1 MNGIVSLQEFPVDP
15 NTVPVTRPTPSAAD
29 LDQITNAIGG
39 GANSML
45 MLNSGIDRG
54 NDIAM
59 QNQIIADRQSMSPL
73 DFEAKYGS
81 EIMRQMDMLAGADAE
96 RYLMENTDRSMGAR
110 VGDNVNNVF
119 TGLVGGLGDAA
130 TFVGG
135 MVNRDVGRVFSDGT
149 AWFREGMQGFQST
162 AQQRN
167 RYINGIRAELDRQDN
182 QRQYEQDRADGDS
195 AFVAG
200 LSYLGRGLVNGAS
213 RFIED
218 PTSLETGVAEG
229 VGSLFAGGA
238 IGKGL
243 GIAGRLAG
251 VGQRATAAMMPAAIG
266 AMEGG
271 SAYSGAMQEVM
282 GMTHEDLAANSPTY
296 RALIASGVSPEQA
309 REQVASQ
316 AAEIAGMVQAPIG
329 ALTGRL
335 VSRFEANPLGSK
347 GFRDMV
353 RNILNETVEE
363 GAQSASGQFAQNLG
377 VRQADENQM
386 LIEGIGDQTA
396 QGAILGS
403 LTAGAIQTPNIP
415 GAALRSAASALR
427 TRAEAL
433 QAQNEAGS
441 GVTDEDIQAAAAT
454 VAENMGAVAEATD
467 AMIEA
472 IPEEI
477 RDEIGTNSLRDR
489 IINAVTVTD
498 ADMESLGT
506 EANEYLENTGQ
517 NVRENRI
524 SLLANTAR
532 MVVDPNSPMEA
543 KLSGALF
550 LLSEMN
556 KQGKLFG
563 EDLEEAKSGL
573 DQESAEYQ
581 TVNNYQSVMAQIASN
596 PTMRSAMEWAGKV
609 SNVEAPADVVRA
621 TTAKPSAISPETG
634 RTVLKQADE
643 GNISLTPA
651 QRKAV
656 QNSIDVVQ
664 IAQKAEALKEQAERE
679 ADPDFETDAVKDV
692 NDQVMTRGRE
702 EDWGLSVDQHVARI
716 NTAVENGDPVA
727 LGAALRH
734 FGNFAASQRN
744 KGLAAIKSIREG
756 GEKEF
761 ARAGAYGKRN
771 PVNGR
776 ITIHPNSPSS
786 VAFGRRV
793 IIEANA
799 LIEQANALMDAN
811 PVEGLDRRLKTIPL
825 PVEFFGEQVRQ
836 QEAQETVQQG
846 ERKKETSTVEK
857 QYDENASVLWNG
869 ILVFP
874 AIFNGMSPNDFK
886 VNEINNSGT
895 FKFAYIDNN
904 NKRITGTFDYNDY
917 EQFIDNFVIT
927 SENGANNLGIN
938 TIRFIGRKLAEQF
951 PKAVGLAGYRET
963 GARGG
968 SRDNPIPLIFDIK
981 DGRLVLR
988 KGGEQETVQET
999 PSLSDPI
1006 VVEDQNVPE
1015 VFPEAETAPVVT
1027 ETVYEPVVEKDER
1040 SAIEKRFPF
1049 LYRAKEAGSR
1059 FHQAFRGDRS
1069 GPLLDRVQPLREFYE
1084 ALENSESLKEF
1095 VGSDPKFTVDA
1106 DQTMAL
1112 QQYLLW
1118 GRDLIVNPENGVQ
1131 KRLADFLKMPYNS
1144 EKPEGPSFGDLLL
1157 EGRDV
1162 VGTNQGRAL
1171 GIVEQTSDGIRYNPA
1186 LLQTATL
1193 AALHWFAGSQNR
1205 ETYLDK
1211 EDVAKL
1217 TGLKVDE
1224 ISNAKVDEF
1233 NSGVGLQQAVRGL
1246 AENISEFWGLNA
1258 DKNAPENLTKGIP
1271 EGIAKELLRAM
1282 QAQGFFTS
1290 GTIRVP
1296 GSNKTYTQ
1304 FYFGENITSELRS
1317 LMREMGPAKK
1327 LLEMA
1332 ATREDNRFAPTYD
1345 EAPKGIAPTQI
1356 RNRAVRNTRFQRGVI
1371 RKAQN
1376 IAFHFYRNS
1385 YDMQRAIGK
1394 DAWIELMGSTVIR
1407 ENTPFNEEHLNSV
1420 KGRNLTI
1427 SNAFD
1432 ALEDQVA
1439 ELEAYADKLGKSP
1452 EEVRKYYQ
1460 FNYSRVNRLQMLGL
1474 VNPQSDKIAR
1484 HVFLPTKTTVDLT
1497 DPNSRASMGFFMSLA
1512 QGLDIQKVQNFTP
1525 EQNAAAA
1532 RAATVEEGGK
1542 YAALVTELAEWLR
1555 NGKQGSLAEW
1565 SGRLRAVDG
1574 GVTEHGVMSL
1584 LAAAEYMNARDLGGL
1599 KTFTTHSYFEAD
1611 GVTNGPAN
1619 ALMNLST
1626 MVSPSWIETIRKGG
1640 AFIGHAAQTMV
1651 DQAGQADLY
1660 TTAASL
1666 LTQLQR
1672 DFASNL
1678 PDNVRE
1684 VHDALF
1690 RVMQALGMKI
1700 DLKDNGDGT
1709 LSVTF
1714 DRKVLKNPLTITIYG
1729 SGIDGIAGNVTSE
1742 LLDNFYAAI
1751 SEHLQSG
1758 RGSIFGDNMVVN
1770 GEPYGAAKL
1779 KADLKQVLGQSV
1791 YREEGEWVVAK
1802 ATKPVQ
1808 TGTSL
1813 ANLTITPD
1821 GFAILKDNVR
1831 ALLVDNMNTAI
1842 EQSVMGHVKEMVDTI
1857 QKATNAQSIIL
1868 HYMFRKELMREMA
1881 ARQMNPEKYPGYK
1894 RGDFLSQAELDGILK
1909 RLMPYGAVINTKSQ
1923 SFFLGSGERGNL
1935 LDTQELTVD
1944 GQTIKVRMPKAF
1956 SRDLT
1961 GGYQTDAYAFS
1972 PSIAGVGGVPS
1983 FNIGTGD
1990 GRMIDVFLQ
1999 KLAGYGVLPVF
2010 DGINLPVDRV
2020 FEGSLEANSAVMQ
2033 TWSENPVQ
2041 YVAESFAAF
2050 LRNDPLSSM
2059 FDPTD
2064 PFNVEMEKLAEELTR
2079 NEQGTRR
2086 VKEVYDP
2093 EYIQAHFNSLND
2105 MLSSGAEQIGTRIE
2119 AMKQMPMSVDQ
2130 MAGGNTSYQQE
2141 GTVKLP
2147 ASPNSTTV
2155 AQALTRIIEKV
2166 QKSKKKQDA
2175 VEAPSRNF
2183 MAAFR
2188 SKALTDEATGA
2199 MVADLPALDAI
2210 RKTLNNKMP
2219 NTQREM
2225 LAASLNA
2232 LSDSDFRVVLGTPES
2247 VDRWEANNYPDA
2259 YEANVDS
2266 FYGKIDVENR
2276 VIYLTNPSVETL
2288 AHEMIHAATITKMQ
2302 GYYADNGS
2310 VTDTDG
2316 ESIQRLEGLMNEWL
2330 VQSYDREGP
2339 AVAVAHRMAM
2349 STIVGYLN
2357 QGKKAEAVNEFLAW
2371 SLTNQN
2377 IINIQKKMQVKN
2389 PLYMVLDKAISALK
2403 RLIWGHKKAPEIG
2416 TDMFSQVRFNARVL
2430 MATPTPV
2437 ELFLRDLSQT
2447 VMFQSSSFGSDSRL
2461 SELRRVFGEHMVSY
2475 ARKPV
2480 STDPL
2485 VNKATYKSRRQD
2497 ALDALIRTDRI
2508 GQAMAIPFKFN
2519 MQQMSTFKWIGATL
2533 SMVDHLNTASL
2544 DRMQDIFDA
2553 VIDKITPEDFMYN
2566 TGDEGADRYQAQQKY
2581 NALTG
2586 INTTQYDKQGR
2597 SSQLT
2602 NFIGLVAV
2610 DPQFRDILRKMQ
2622 MPQRLVPKGMSADAL
2637 VDRATQGMAAG
2648 LAAYATGQGRNN
2660 ENLLAS
2666 MDALTQSLIE
2676 NVGDQRS
2683 FIEQSVDNG
2692 LDKVDNIIKTYIEKG
2707 TGKFQKWATTVQ
2719 NPVGK
2724 KVSSWLSMLSKEFT
2738 AEGKKSLDRTRISFM
2753 NQPEINTTLR
2763 SAVNEVIGR
2772 TEENAPIFDM
2782 ITRTKTLV
2790 DQTRQRWR
2798 DEFPK
2803 EIRKWFKE
2811 PLTAK
2816 QWSDLYR
2823 AARTD
2828 MSVLF
2833 ETHTRDRTLELLSSG
2848 SARKAEIARLE
2859 KLMGA
2864 DVIAKSKQLAN
2875 FMVTGDAGI
2884 MLRPNAHAIHKLDA
2898 KVETKDDIE
2907 NLVTLYA
2914 LEQSDKDVQNTLKN
2928 LIEND
2933 LDGFEKLYMALVST
2947 RADEMQ
2953 KVNSPVAMMNH
2964 TKGYIRGLNQEGVH
2978 LLIASRN
2985 DHAKLIG
2992 KGYTDLGDYVGS
3004 SADIGTEKK
3013 GYYFA
3018 PVSGRA
3024 RFNQGII
3031 QTVQWTQ
3038 FGVDPQTGYTV
3049 GEITAG
3055 RVSDPRTVAAI
3066 TKRINRSNKT
3076 TENLRPIYGENGVVT
3091 AYERMADPMKL
3102 TNLNPSQ
3109 DLAAALGAWRGRQ
3122 TEELSSQAVNEEL
3135 VDKVYNQW
3143 LDGKRDRRTNE
3154 YERIDQSKDPII
3166 RDAWAVVPKHTKD
3179 YIKAKFG
3186 DAGFRVRRDL
3196 VEDVIG
3202 ARSATV
3208 GDFWTGNSRWSPETQ
3223 KQIRDMIVG
3232 FAGNDAYRYL
3242 VNAEKFYQDII
3253 TDSKVMIVIKSVVVP
3268 AINFISNVHQLSAMG
3283 VPVRHIFSG
3292 WKAKTVEL
3300 NSYIKR
3306 REQERQLQN
3315 DLFVAEGRGDSVA
3328 IRKLSTRIQSL
3339 QDSYKRMSI
3348 WPLLEAGEFG
3358 AITDGGLSQED
3369 IAIAKGGYLGLID
3382 KAVQKVPEGVRDVV
3396 RYGLVTRD
3404 TALFKAMSRATQYG
3418 DFIAKAVLYDDLIR
3432 RKKLSQTEAM
3442 GKINEAFI
3450 NYNRFAGRVRSYAE
3464 SMGGTWFMHYK
3475 LRSMK
3480 VAQQMLHENPFRA
3493 IVHSALMPR
3502 LPLLGTVGNPLTDN
3516 FLFVWLDGRLGYSL
3530 GPGMLFR
3537 APSLNPW
3544 WNMTH

>member
-15 NTVPVTRPTPSAAD
+15 NTVPVARPTPSAAD
-29 LDQITNAIGG
+29 LNQITNALGG

-45 MLNSGIDRG
+45 MLNTGIDRG
-54 NDIAM
+54 NDIAV

-73 DFEAKYGS
+73 DFEAKYGP
-81 EIMRQMDMLAGADAE
+81 EIMRQMDMLSGADSE
-96 RYLMENTDRSMGAR
+96 RYLMENTDRGLSAR
-110 VGDNVNNVF
+110 VGDNVNNAF
-119 TGLVGGLGDAA
+119 TALVGGIGDAA
-130 TFVGG
+130 TFAGG
-135 MVNRDVGRVFSDGT
+135 MVNRDVGRVFSEGT
-149 AWFREGMQGFQST
+149 DWFRENMQDMQST

-167 RYINGIRAELDRQDN
+167 RYINGIRADLDERDN
-182 QRQYEQDRADGDS
+182 QRQYERDLADGDS
-195 AFVAG
+195 SFVAS

-229 VGSLFAGGA
+229 VGSLFSGGV

-243 GIAGRLAG
+243 GVAGRLAG
-251 VGQRATAAMMPAAIG
+251 VGQRTTASMMPAAIG

-271 SAYSGAMQEVM
+271 SAYSGALQEVM
-282 GMTHEDLAANSPTY
+282 GMGHDDLLRTSPSY
-296 RALIASGVSPEQA
+296 REMIAQGVGPEQA
-309 REQVASQ
+309 KETVAGR
-316 AAEIAGMVQAPIG
+316 AAEIAGMIQAPIG

-353 RNILNETVEE
+353 QNILNETVEE
-363 GAQSASGQFAQNLG
+363 GAQSASGQLAQNIG

-386 LIEGIGDQTA
+386 LLEGVGDQAA

-403 LTAGAIQTPNIP
+403 LTAGAVQTPNVP

-427 TRAEAL
+427 TRAEAI

-454 VAENMGAVAEATD
+454 VAENMGAVAKVTD
-467 AMIEA
+467 TMIESL
-472 IPEEI
+472 PEDI
-477 RDEIGTNSLRDR
+477 RDEIGANSLRDR
-489 IINAVTVTD
+489 ITNAVSVTD
-498 ADMESLGT
+498 ADMESLGP
-506 EANEYLENTGQ
+506 EANAYLENTGQ

-524 SLLANTAR
+524 NLLANTAR
-532 MVVDPNSPMEA
+532 MVVDQNSPMEA

-550 LLSEMN
+550 LLSEMDR
-556 KQGKLFG
+556 QSKLFE
-563 EDLEEAKSGL
+563 EDIEEAKGGL
-573 DQESAEYQ
+573 VQDSPEYQ
-581 TVNNYQSVMAQIASN
+581 TINNYQSVMSQIASN
-596 PTMRSAMEWAGKV
+596 PTMRSAMEWASKV

-621 TTAKPSAISPETG
+621 TTAKPSAISPEVG

-643 GNISLTPA
+643 GNITLTSA

-664 IAQKAEALKEQAERE
+664 IARKAEALKEQAERE
-679 ADPDFETDAVKDV
+679 ADPDFETDAVKNV
-692 NDQVMTRGRE
+692 NEQVMTRGRQ

-716 NTAVENGDPVA
+716 NTAVESGDTVA

-744 KGLAAIKSIREG
+744 KGLAAIQSIREG

-776 ITIHPNSPSS
+776 ITIHPNSSGS
-786 VAFGRRV
+786 LALGRRV

-811 PVEGLDRRLKTIPL
+811 PVKGLDRRLKTIPL

-836 QEAQETVQQG
+836 QEAKE
-846 ERKKETSTVEK
+846 EAKETA
-857 QYDENASVLWNG
+857 QQA
-869 ILVFP
+869 
-874 AIFNGMSPNDFK
+874 
-886 VNEINNSGT
+886 
-895 FKFAYIDNN
+895 
-904 NKRITGTFDYNDY
+904 
-917 EQFIDNFVIT
+917 
-927 SENGANNLGIN
+927 
-938 TIRFIGRKLAEQF
+938 
-951 PKAVGLAGYRET
+951 
-963 GARGG
+963 
-968 SRDNPIPLIFDIK
+968 
-981 DGRLVLR
+981 
-988 KGGEQETVQET
+988 
-999 PSLSDPI
+999 DPE

-1015 VFPEAETAPVVT
+1015 VFPEDEAASVAAEKVS
-1027 ETVYEPVVEKDER
+1027 EPAVAKDER

-1059 FHQAFRGDRS
+1059 FYQAFRGDRS

-1084 ALENSESLKEF
+1084 ALDNSESLREF
-1095 VGSDPKFTVDA
+1095 VGLAPKFTVDA
-1106 DQTMAL
+1106 DQAMAL

-1118 GRDLIVNPENGVQ
+1118 GRDLIENKDNGL
-1131 KRLADFLKMPYNS
+1131 KTRLNDFLNRPYDRN
-1144 EKPEGPSFGDLLL
+1144 KPEGPTHADLLL
-1157 EGRDV
+1157 EGRDLA
-1162 VGTNQGRAL
+1162 GINRGRAL
-1171 GIVEQTSDGIRYNPA
+1171 SIVEQTGEGVRYNPT
-1186 LLQTATL
+1186 LIQTAVL
-1193 AALHWFAGSQNR
+1193 ASLHWFSGSQNR

-1217 TGLKVDE
+1217 TGLKVDA

-1233 NSGVGLQQAVRGL
+1233 NSGIGLTQAVRGL
-1246 AENISEFWGLNA
+1246 AENITQFWGLNT

-1271 EGIAKELLRAM
+1271 EAIAKEILRVM
-1282 QAQGFFTS
+1282 EAQGFFTS
-1290 GTIRVP
+1290 GTIHVD
-1296 GSNKTYTQ
+1296 GSDKTYTQ
-1304 FYFGENITSELRS
+1304 FYFGENITPELRA
-1317 LMREMGPAKK
+1317 LLREMGPAKK

-1332 ATREDNRFAPTYD
+1332 ATRQDNRFAPTYE
-1345 EAPKGIAPTQI
+1345 EAPKSIAPTQM
-1356 RNRAVRNTRFQRGVI
+1356 RNRAVWNTRVQRGII

-1376 IAFHFYRNS
+1376 IAFNFYRNS

-1394 DAWIELMGSTVIR
+1394 DAWVELMGSSVIK
-1407 ENTPFNEEHLNSV
+1407 EDTPFNEEHLKSV

-1452 EEVRKYYQ
+1452 EDVRKYYQ

-1497 DPNSRASMGFFMSLA
+1497 DPNSKASLGFFMSLA

-1542 YAALVTELAEWLR
+1542 YAELVTELAEWLR

-1599 KTFTTHSYFEAD
+1599 KSFTTHSYFEAD

-1626 MVSPSWIETIRKGG
+1626 VVSPSWIETIRKGG

-1651 DQAGQADLY
+1651 DQVGQADLY
-1660 TTAASL
+1660 TTAATL

-1672 DFASNL
+1672 DFAANL

-1791 YREEGEWVVAK
+1791 YREEGKWVVTE
-1802 ATKPVQ
+1802 ATKQVQ

-1813 ANLTITPD
+1813 ANLKITPD
-1821 GFAILKDNVR
+1821 GFTILKDNVR

-1857 QKATNAQSIIL
+1857 QKATNAQSIIMY
-1868 HYMFRKELMREMA
+1868 YMFRKELMREMA
-1881 ARQMNPEKYPGYK
+1881 ARQMNPEKYPNYK

-1909 RLMPYGAVINTKSQ
+1909 RLMPYGAVINTESQ

-1935 LDTQELTVD
+1935 LETQELTVD
-1944 GQTIKVRMPKAF
+1944 GQTIKVRMPKTF

-1961 GGYQTDAYAFS
+1961 DGYQTDAYAFS

-1999 KLAGYGVLPVF
+1999 KLFGYGVLPVF

-2020 FEGSLEANSAVMQ
+2020 FEGSLGANSAVMQ

-2041 YVAESFAAF
+2041 HVADSFAAF

-2059 FDPTD
+2059 FDPND
-2064 PFNVEMEKLAEELTR
+2064 PFNVEMQALAEELTR

-2086 VKEVYDP
+2086 VKEVYGP
-2093 EYIQAHFNSLND
+2093 EYIQAHFNSLSD
-2105 MLSSGAEQIGTRIE
+2105 TLSSGAEQIGTRIE

-2130 MAGGNTSYQQE
+2130 MAGGNTSFQQE
-2141 GTVKLP
+2141 GTVKMP
-2147 ASPNSTTV
+2147 PSPNSTTV
-2155 AQALTRIIEKV
+2155 AQALTRTMEKIR
-2166 QKSKKKQDA
+2166 KERKKQDA
-2175 VEAPSRNF
+2175 VEAPNRNF

-2199 MVADLPALDAI
+2199 MVADLPALEAI
-2210 RKTLNNKMP
+2210 RKTLNNKLP

-2276 VIYLTNPSVETL
+2276 VIYLTNPSAETL
-2288 AHEMIHAATITKMQ
+2288 AHELLHAATITKMQ

-2330 VQSYDREGP
+2330 VQSYEREGP
-2339 AVAVAHRMAM
+2339 AVAAAHRMAM

-2447 VMFQSSSFGSDSRL
+2447 VLFQSPSFGSDSRL

-2485 VNKATYKSRRQD
+2485 VNKITYKARRQD
-2497 ALDALIRTDRI
+2497 ALETLIRTDRI
-2508 GQAMAIPFKFN
+2508 GQAMAIPFKLN
-2519 MQQMSTFKWIGATL
+2519 MQQMGTFKWIGATL

-2553 VIDKITPEDFMYN
+2553 VIDKISPDDFMYN

-2586 INTTQYDKQGR
+2586 INTTQYDKKGR

-2648 LAAYATGQGRNN
+2648 LAAYVTGQGRNN

-2692 LDKVDNIIKTYIEKG
+2692 LDKVDSIIKTYIEKG
-2707 TGKFQKWATTVQ
+2707 AGKFQKWAATVE

-2738 AEGKKSLDRTRISFM
+2738 AEGKASLDRTRISLM
-2753 NQPEINTTLR
+2753 NQPQINTTLR

-2782 ITRTKTLV
+2782 ITRTKTFV
-2790 DQTRQRWR
+2790 DQTRQRWV

-2803 EIRKWFKE
+2803 EVRKWFKK
-2811 PLTAK
+2811 PLTAQ

-2833 ETHTRDRTLELLSSG
+2833 ETHPRDQTLKLLSSG

-2864 DVIAKSKQLAN
+2864 DVITKSKQLAN

-2884 MLRPNAHAIHKLDA
+2884 MLRPNAHAIAKLDA
-2898 KVETKDDIE
+2898 KVENETDIE

-2914 LEQSDKDVQNTLKN
+2914 LEQSDKDVQNTLQN

-2933 LDGFEKLYMALVST
+2933 LDGFEKLYMALVAT
-2947 RADEMQ
+2947 RNDEMQ

-2964 TKGYIRGLNQEGVH
+2964 TKGHIRGLNQEGVH

-2985 DHAKLIG
+2985 DHAKLISM
-2992 KGYTDLGDYVGS
+2992 GYTDMGDYVGS

-3024 RFNQGII
+3024 RFNQGIM

-3055 RVSDPRTVAAI
+3055 RISDPRAVAAI

-3076 TENLRPIYGENGVVT
+3076 TENLRPIYSENGVVK

-3143 LDGKRDRRTNE
+3143 LEGKRDRRTNE

-3242 VNAEKFYQDII
+3242 VNAEKFYQEII

-3268 AINFISNVHQLSAMG
+3268 AINFISNIHQLSAMG
-3283 VPVRHIFSG
+3283 VPIRHIFSG
-3292 WKAKTVEL
+3292 WKTKTVEL

-3369 IAIAKGGYLGLID
+3369 IAIAKGGYLSLID

-3432 RKKLSQTEAM
+3432 RKKLNQREAL

-3450 NYNRFAGRVRSYAE
+3450 NYNRFAGRVRAYTE

-3480 VAQQMLHENPFRA
+3480 VAQQMLQDNPFRA
-3493 IVHSALMPR
+3493 IIHSAMMPR
-3502 LPLLGTVGNPLTDN
+3502 IPMLGTVGNPLTDN
-3516 FLFVWLDGRLGYSL
+3516 FLSILLDGRLGYSI

-3537 APSLNPW
+3537 ASSLNPW

>member
-1 MNGIVSLQEFPVDP
+1 MNGIVSLQEFPVDT
-15 NTVPVTRPTPSAAD
+15 NAVPVPRATPSAAD
-29 LDQITNAIGG
+29 LDQITNALGG

-54 NDIAM
+54 NDIAV

-81 EIMRQMDMLAGADAE
+81 EIMRQMDMLAGADSE
-96 RYLMENTDRSMGAR
+96 RYLMENTDRSRGAQY
-110 VGDNVNNVF
+110 GDNINNVF
-119 TGLVGGLGDAA
+119 TGLVGGVGDAA

-135 MVNRDVGRVFSDGT
+135 MVNRDVGRVFSEGT
-149 AWFREGMQGFQST
+149 SWLRENMQDLQST

-167 RYINGIRAELDRQDN
+167 RYINGIRAELDGQDN
-182 QRQYEQDRADGDS
+182 QRQYERDLADGDS
-195 AFVAG
+195 SFVAG

-229 VGSLFAGGA
+229 VGSLLAGGA
-238 IGKGL
+238 IGKGAS
-243 GIAGRLAG
+243 IAGRLAG
-251 VGQRATAAMMPAAIG
+251 MGQRATAAMMPAAIG

-271 SAYSGAMQEVM
+271 SAYSGALQEVM
-282 GMTHEDLAANSPTY
+282 GMGHDDLLRNSPSY
-296 RALIASGVSPEQA
+296 REMIAQGMDPEQA
-309 REQVASQ
+309 KETVAGR
-316 AAEIAGMVQAPIG
+316 AAEIAGIIQAPIG

-353 RNILNETVEE
+353 QNILNETVEE
-363 GAQSASGQFAQNLG
+363 GAQSASGQLAQNIG

-386 LIEGIGDQTA
+386 LLEGVGDQTA

-403 LTAGAIQTPNIP
+403 LTAGAIQTPNVP

-427 TRAEAL
+427 NRAEAI

-454 VAENMGAVAEATD
+454 VAENIGAVVEVTD
-467 AMIEA
+467 AMVQS
-472 IPEEI
+472 IPEDI
-477 RDEIGTNSLRDR
+477 RPEIGANSLRDR
-489 IINAVTVTD
+489 ITNAVTVTD
-498 ADMESLGT
+498 ADMESLGP
-506 EANEYLENTGQ
+506 EANDYFENNGQ

-532 MVVDPNSPMEA
+532 MVVDQNSPMEA

-556 KQGKLFG
+556 KQDKLFG
-563 EDLEEAKSGL
+563 EDLEEAKGGL
-573 DQESAEYQ
+573 AQDSAEYQ
-581 TVNNYQSVMAQIASN
+581 TINKYQSVMAQIAGN
-596 PTMRSAMEWAGKV
+596 ATMRSAMEWAGKV
-609 SNVEAPADVVRA
+609 SNVEAPQDVVRA
-621 TTAKPSAISPETG
+621 TTAKPSAITPETG

-643 GNISLTPA
+643 GKVSLTPE
-651 QRKAV
+651 QRKAI

-664 IAQKAEALKEQAERE
+664 IAQKADALKEQAAKE

-692 NDQVMTRGRE
+692 NDQIMTRGRE

-716 NTAVENGDPVA
+716 NTAVESGDTEA

-744 KGLAAIKSIREG
+744 KALAAIQSIREG

-776 ITIHPNSPSS
+776 ITIHPNSSGS

-825 PVEFFGEQVRQ
+825 PPELFSEQAPTRKRGKAQAVLEDYADRLKGHVTKITKHSLKNALGWYNPEKKTIYIDIDKIEEDFKASLKHLFGKHDNETSQQKQVVFNNVNTKALRDHILKGGVEMYAKFIIEHALQQVRQ
-836 QEAQETVQQG
+836 VENRGEVYPRTKEGKFDLLHEDAIRLEREANEAGFKAIGFDPRANSKPKGTTIPGAEDTFKVLQTP
-846 ERKKETSTVEK
+846 VEK
-857 QYDENASVLWNG
+857 KFPF
-869 ILVFP
+869 LVR
-874 AIFNGMSPNDFK
+874 AK
-886 VNEINNSGT
+886 E
-895 FKFAYIDNN
+895 
-904 NKRITGTFDYNDY
+904 
-917 EQFIDNFVIT
+917 
-927 SENGANNLGIN
+927 
-938 TIRFIGRKLAEQF
+938 
-951 PKAVGLAGYRET
+951 
-963 GARGG
+963 GG
-968 SRDNPIPLIFDIK
+968 SRF
-981 DGRLVLR
+981 
-988 KGGEQETVQET
+988 
-999 PSLSDPI
+999 
-1006 VVEDQNVPE
+1006 
-1015 VFPEAETAPVVT
+1015 
-1027 ETVYEPVVEKDER
+1027 Y
-1040 SAIEKRFPF
+1040 
-1049 LYRAKEAGSR
+1049 
-1059 FHQAFRGDRS
+1059 QAFRGDRS
-1069 GPLLDRVQPLREFYE
+1069 GPMLDRVQPLREFYE
-1084 ALENSESLKEF
+1084 ALDNSDSLREF
-1095 VGSDPKFTVDA
+1095 VGSNPKFTVDA
-1106 DQTMAL
+1106 DQAMAL
-1112 QQYLLW
+1112 QRYLLW
-1118 GRDLIVNPENGVQ
+1118 GRDLMVNPENGVQ

-1144 EKPEGPSFGDLLL
+1144 KKPNGPTFGDLLL
-1157 EGRDV
+1157 EGRDL

-1186 LLQTATL
+1186 LLQTAIL
-1193 AALHWFAGSQNR
+1193 ASLHWFSGSQNR

-1217 TGLKVDE
+1217 TGLKVDV
-1224 ISNAKVDEF
+1224 ITNAKVDEF
-1233 NSGVGLQQAVRGL
+1233 NSGVGLTQAVRGL
-1246 AENISEFWGLNA
+1246 AENISQFWGLDTNP
-1258 DKNAPENLTKGIP
+1258 NAPENVTKGIP
-1271 EGIAKELLRAM
+1271 EAIAKEILRAM

-1296 GSNKTYTQ
+1296 GQVETYTQ
-1304 FYFGENITSELRS
+1304 FYFGENITPDLRS

-1327 LLEMA
+1327 LLELA
-1332 ATREDNRFAPTYD
+1332 ATREDARFAPTYG
-1345 EAPKGIAPTQI
+1345 EVPETIAQTQM
-1356 RNRAVRNTRFQRGVI
+1356 RNRAVRNTRTQRKII

-1376 IAFHFYRNS
+1376 IAFNFYRNS

-1394 DAWIELMGSTVIR
+1394 DAWIELMGSTVIG
-1407 ENTPFNEEHLNSV
+1407 ENTPFNAEHRKSV
-1420 KGRNLTI
+1420 EGRNLTI

-1497 DPNSRASMGFFMSLA
+1497 DPNSRASLGFFMSLA
-1512 QGLDIQKVQNFTP
+1512 QGLDIQKVQKFTP
-1525 EQNAAAA
+1525 EENAAAA
-1532 RAATVEEGGK
+1532 RAATVGEGGK
-1542 YAALVTELAEWLR
+1542 YAELVTELAEWLR

-1565 SGRLRAVDG
+1565 SGRLREVDP

-1584 LAAAEYMNARDLGGL
+1584 LAAAEYMNARDTGGL
-1599 KTFTTHSYFEAD
+1599 KSFTTHSYFEAD

-1626 MVSPSWIETIRKGG
+1626 VVSPLWVETVRKGG
-1640 AFIGHAAQTMV
+1640 AFIGYPNQTMTS
-1651 DQAGQADLY
+1651 QNNSADLY
-1660 TTAASL
+1660 TTSANI
-1666 LTQLQR
+1666 LTKLQNE
-1672 DFASNL
+1672 FAENL

-1684 VHDALF
+1684 IYDALF
-1690 RVMQALGMKI
+1690 RVMQGLGMKI
-1700 DLKDNGDGT
+1700 QMSDNGDGT
-1709 LSVTF
+1709 LSLTF
-1714 DRKVLKNPLTITIYG
+1714 DRGVLKNPLTITIYG
-1729 SGIDGIAGNVTSE
+1729 SGINGIAGNVASE
-1742 LLDNFYAAI
+1742 LLDNLYAAI
-1751 SEHLQSG
+1751 SEHLQAG
-1758 RGSIFGDNMVVN
+1758 RNSPFGEAMTIN
-1770 GEPYGAAKL
+1770 GETYGARRL
-1779 KADLKQVLGQSV
+1779 KADLNTILGKSVLK
-1791 YREEGEWVVAK
+1791 EEGEWVVMEG
-1802 ATKPVQ
+1802 TKRFVE
-1808 TGTSL
+1808 GSNLADLMVTS
-1813 ANLTITPD
+1813 D
-1821 GFAILKDNVR
+1821 GFAALKDNVR
-1831 ALLVDNMNTAI
+1831 ALLVDNMNEAI
-1842 EQSVMGHVKEMVDTI
+1842 ERSVMGHVKHMVETI

-1868 HYMFRKELMREMA
+1868 HYMFRKELMKAMA
-1881 ARQMNPEKYPGYK
+1881 DRQINPEKYPGYK
-1894 RGDFLSQAELDGILK
+1894 RGDFLSQREMDDILK
-1909 RLMPYGAVINTKSQ
+1909 RLMPYGAVINTKTQ

-1935 LDTQELTVD
+1935 LPTTEIKIGD
-1944 GQTIKVRMPKAF
+1944 QTYTVRMPKAF

-1961 GGYQTDAYAFS
+1961 DGYQTDAYAFS

-1990 GRMIDVFLQ
+1990 GRMIDVFLERL
-1999 KLAGYGVLPVF
+1999 KGFGVLPVF
-2010 DGINLPVDRV
+2010 DGINLPVDMV
-2020 FEGSLEANSAVMQ
+2020 FEGSQLANAAVMQ
-2033 TWSENPVQ
+2033 AWTENPVQ

-2050 LRNDPLSSM
+2050 LRLNPLETM
-2059 FDPTD
+2059 FDTSD
-2064 PFNVEMEKLAEELTR
+2064 PFNVEMQALAEELTR

-2086 VKEVYDP
+2086 VKEIYGISELND
-2093 EYIQAHFNSLND
+2093 HFNYLGSALNN
-2105 MLSSGAEQIGTRIE
+2105 GAEDIGNRIE
-2119 AMKQMPMSVDQ
+2119 AMKQLPMSVDQ

-2141 GTVKLP
+2141 GTVQMP
-2147 ASPNSTTV
+2147 SNPSPTIV
-2155 AQALTRIIEKV
+2155 AQVLIQTIQKV
-2166 QKSKKKQDA
+2166 KQAKKKQDA

-2188 SKALTDEATGA
+2188 SQAQTDEATGA
-2199 MVADLPALDAI
+2199 MVADLKALDAI
-2210 RKTLNNKMP
+2210 RKTLNNKLP

-2225 LAASLNA
+2225 LNASLDA
-2232 LSDSDFRVVLGTPES
+2232 LSDSDYQVVLGTPES
-2247 VDRWEANNYPDA
+2247 VDRWEQNNYPDS

-2276 VIYLTNPSVETL
+2276 IIYLTNPSAETL

-2310 VTDTDG
+2310 VSTTDG
-2316 ESIQRLEGLMNEWL
+2316 EAIQRLEGLMNEWL

-2339 AVAVAHRMAM
+2339 AVAAAHRMAI

-2377 IINIQKKMQVKN
+2377 IINIQKKTEVKN
-2389 PLYMVLDKAISALK
+2389 PLYRIMGEALFALK

-2437 ELFLRDLSQT
+2437 ELFFRDLTQT
-2447 VMFQSSSFGSDSRL
+2447 VMYQSSSFGSDSRL
-2461 SELRRVFGEHMVSY
+2461 SKLREVFGQHMVSY

-2485 VNKATYKSRRQD
+2485 VNKITYKERRQD
-2497 ALDALIRTDRI
+2497 ALEALIRTDRI

-2544 DRMQDIFDA
+2544 DRMQDIFDT
-2553 VIDKITPEDFMYN
+2553 VIDRVTPDDFMYN

-2586 INTTQYDKQGR
+2586 INTTQYDKLGR

-2602 NFIGLVAV
+2602 NFIALVAV
-2610 DPQFRDILRKMQ
+2610 DEQFRSILRGMK
-2622 MPQRLVPKGMSADAL
+2622 MPQRVVPKGMKADDL
-2637 VDRATQGMAAG
+2637 MDRMTQGMAAG
-2648 LAAYATGQGRNN
+2648 LSSYASGQGRNN
-2660 ENLLAS
+2660 ETLLAS

-2683 FIEQSVDNG
+2683 FIEQNLDNG
-2692 LDKVDNIIKTYIEKG
+2692 LDKVDNVIKTYIEKG
-2707 TGKFQKWATTVQ
+2707 TGKLQKWAATVQ
-2719 NPVGK
+2719 NPTGK
-2724 KVSSWLSMLSKEFT
+2724 KVASWLSMLSKEFT
-2738 AEGKKSLDRTRISFM
+2738 AEGKQSLNRTRVSFM
-2753 NQPEINTTLR
+2753 NQPQINTTLR

-2782 ITRTKTLV
+2782 ITKTKTFV

-2798 DEFPK
+2798 TEFPT
-2803 EIRKWFKE
+2803 EMRKWFKQ
-2811 PLTAK
+2811 PLTK
-2816 QWSDLYR
+2816 TQWDHLYR

-2828 MSVLF
+2828 IAGLW
-2833 ETHTRDRTLELLSSG
+2833 ENHNRDQIFAFLSSG
-2848 SARKAEIARLE
+2848 SARQAEISRLE
-2859 KLMGA
+2859 AKMGQV
-2864 DVIAKSKQLAN
+2864 VIEKSKQLAHW
-2875 FMVTGDAGI
+2875 MVTGEHGQQ
-2884 MLRPNAHAIHKLDA
+2884 LQRNAFAIAKLNA
-2898 KVETKDDIE
+2898 TVESETDIDT
-2907 NLVTLYA
+2907 LVTLYA
-2914 LEQSDKDVQNTLKN
+2914 LENSHNDVKTTLEN
-2928 LIEND
+2928 LVDND
-2933 LDGFEKLYMALVST
+2933 RDGIEKLYMALVAT
-2947 RADEMQ
+2947 RNDETN
-2953 KVNSPVAMMNH
+2953 KVNSPVARMNAY
-2964 TKGYIRGLNQEGVH
+2964 KGHIRTLNQEGVH
-2978 LLIASRN
+2978 LVIDSKENYAEYMSM
-2985 DHAKLIG
+2985 
-2992 KGYTDLGDYVGS
+2992 GYTKLADYEGS
-3004 SADIGTEKK
+3004 SADVGTTKK
-3013 GYYFA
+3013 AYYFA

-3024 RFNQGII
+3024 KFNQGIM

-3038 FGVDPQTGYTV
+3038 FGVDPMTGYTS
-3049 GEITAG
+3049 GEVMAG
-3055 RVSDPRTVAAI
+3055 RISDPRAVAAI
-3066 TKRINRSNKT
+3066 TRRIHRQQT
-3076 TENLRPIYGENGVVT
+3076 TKENLLPVYGENGVII
-3091 AYERMADPMKL
+3091 AYERAADPMML
-3102 TNLNPSQ
+3102 TNLNPSH
-3109 DLAAALGAWRGRQ
+3109 DLAEALGAWRGRQ
-3122 TEELSSQAVNEEL
+3122 TEELSSQMVNEEL
-3135 VDKVYNQW
+3135 VNKVYDQW
-3143 LDGKRDRRTNE
+3143 QTGKRDGRRNE

-3179 YIKAKFG
+3179 FIKKKFG
-3186 DAGFRVRRDL
+3186 QDGFMVRRDM

-3242 VNAEKFYQDII
+3242 VNAEKFAQEII
-3253 TDSKVMIVIKSVVVP
+3253 TDSKVMIVIKSVLVP

-3283 VPVRHIFSG
+3283 VPLRHIFTG
-3292 WKAKTVEL
+3292 FKTKTVEL

-3306 REQERQLQN
+3306 KEQERQLQN
-3315 DLFVAEGRGDSVA
+3315 ELFVAEGKNDSVA

-3369 IAIAKGGYLGLID
+3369 VAIAKGGYLGLID
-3382 KAVQKVPEGVRDVV
+3382 KAVSKVPEGVRDVA
-3396 RYGLVTRD
+3396 RYGLITRD

-3418 DFIAKAVLYDDLIR
+3418 DFLAKAVLYDDLMR
-3432 RKKLSQTEAM
+3432 RKKLNQKEAL

-3450 NYNRFAGRVRSYAE
+3450 NYNRFAGRVRSYTE

-3516 FLFVWLDGRLGYSL
+3516 FLSVWLDGRLGYSL

-3544 WNMTH
+3544 WNMTN

>member
-15 NTVPVTRPTPSAAD
+15 NAVPVSRPMPSAAD

-45 MLNSGIDRG
+45 MLNSAIDRG
-54 NDIAM
+54 NDIAI

-73 DFEAKYGS
+73 DFEAKYGP
-81 EIMRQMDMLAGADAE
+81 EIMRQMDMLSGADSE
-96 RYLMENTDRSMGAR
+96 RFLLENTNRSLGAR

-119 TGLVGGLGDAA
+119 TGLVGGIGDAA
-130 TFVGG
+130 TFAGG
-135 MVNRDVGRVFSDGT
+135 MVNRDVGRVFSEGT
-149 AWFREGMQGFQST
+149 DWFRENMQDMQST

-167 RYINGIRAELDRQDN
+167 RYINGIRAELDGQDN
-182 QRQYEQDRADGDS
+182 QRQYERDLADGDS
-195 AFVAG
+195 SFVAG

-229 VGSLFAGGA
+229 VGSLFSGGA
-238 IGKGL
+238 VGKGL
-243 GIAGRLAG
+243 GITGRLAG
-251 VGQRATAAMMPAAIG
+251 VGRATTASMMPAAIG

-271 SAYSGAMQEVM
+271 SAYSGARQEVM
-282 GMTHEDLAANSPTY
+282 DMSYEDLAQNSPTF
-296 RALIASGVSPEQA
+296 RDMIAQGVDPAQA
-309 REQVASQ
+309 KEAVASQ
-316 AAEIAGMVQAPIG
+316 AAEIAGMIQAPIG

-335 VSRFEANPLGSK
+335 VTRFEANPLGSK
-347 GFRDMV
+347 GFSDMV

-363 GAQSASGQFAQNLG
+363 GAQSASGQLAQNIG

-386 LIEGIGDQTA
+386 LLEGIGDQTA

-403 LTAGAIQTPNIP
+403 LTAGAIQTPNVP
-415 GAALRSAASALR
+415 GAAVRSAASALR

-441 GVTDEDIQAAAAT
+441 GVTDEDIQAAAAS

-467 AMIEA
+467 TMVQS
-472 IPEEI
+472 IPEDI
-477 RDEIGTNSLRDR
+477 RPEIGTNSLRDR
-489 IINAVTVTD
+489 ITNAVTVTD
-498 ADMESLGT
+498 ADMESLGP
-506 EANEYLENTGQ
+506 EANDYFENNGQ
-517 NVRENRI
+517 NVRDNRI
-524 SLLANTAR
+524 NLLTQTAR

-556 KQGKLFG
+556 KQDKLFG
-563 EDLEEAKSGL
+563 EDLEEAKGGL
-573 DQESAEYQ
+573 AQDSAEYQ
-581 TVNNYQSVMAQIASN
+581 TINNYQSVMSQIAGN
-596 PTMRSAMEWAGKV
+596 ATMRSAMEWAGKV
-609 SNVEAPADVVRA
+609 SNVEAPQDVVRA
-621 TTAKPSAISPETG
+621 TTAKPSAITPETG

-643 GNISLTPA
+643 GKVSLTPE
-651 QRKAV
+651 QRKAI

-679 ADPDFETDAVKDV
+679 ADPDYETDAVKDV
-692 NDQVMTRGRE
+692 NEQVMTRGRE

-716 NTAVENGDPVA
+716 NTAVESGDNVA

-744 KGLAAIKSIREG
+744 KGLAAIQSIREG

-761 ARAGAYGKRN
+761 ARAGAYGKQN

-776 ITIHPNSPSS
+776 IMIHPNSSGS

-825 PVEFFGEQVRQ
+825 PVEFFGEQVRT
-836 QEAQETVQQG
+836 QEAQETAQQG
-846 ERKKETSTVEK
+846 EPE
-857 QYDENASVLWNG
+857 
-869 ILVFP
+869 
-874 AIFNGMSPNDFK
+874 
-886 VNEINNSGT
+886 
-895 FKFAYIDNN
+895 
-904 NKRITGTFDYNDY
+904 
-917 EQFIDNFVIT
+917 
-927 SENGANNLGIN
+927 
-938 TIRFIGRKLAEQF
+938 
-951 PKAVGLAGYRET
+951 
-963 GARGG
+963 
-968 SRDNPIPLIFDIK
+968 
-981 DGRLVLR
+981 
-988 KGGEQETVQET
+988 
-999 PSLSDPI
+999 
-1006 VVEDQNVPE
+1006 VVMDQNAPE
-1015 VFPEAETAPVVT
+1015 VFPEAEAAPVAA
-1027 ETVYEPVVEKDER
+1027 ETVSEPVVEKDER

-1059 FHQAFRGDRS
+1059 FYQAFRGDRS
-1069 GPLLDRVQPLREFYE
+1069 GPMLDRVQPLREFYE
-1084 ALENSESLKEF
+1084 ALDNSDSLKEF

-1106 DQTMAL
+1106 DQAMAL
-1112 QQYLLW
+1112 QRYLLW
-1118 GRDLIVNPENGVQ
+1118 GRDLMVNPENGVQ
-1131 KRLADFLKMPYNS
+1131 KRLNDFLKMPYNS
-1144 EKPEGPSFGDLLL
+1144 KKPDGPTFGDLLL

-1171 GIVEQTSDGIRYNPA
+1171 GIVEQTSEGIRYNPA

-1217 TGLKVDE
+1217 TGLKVDD
-1224 ISNAKVDEF
+1224 ISNAKVEEF

-1246 AENISEFWGLNA
+1246 AENITQFWGLNT
-1258 DKNAPENLTKGIP
+1258 DPNAPENLTKGIP
-1271 EGIAKELLRAM
+1271 EGIAKELLRSM
-1282 QAQGFFTS
+1282 EAQGFFTS

-1296 GSNKTYTQ
+1296 GSDKTYTQ
-1304 FYFGENITSELRS
+1304 FYFGDNITSDLRS

-1345 EAPKGIAPTQI
+1345 ETPKGIAPTQM
-1356 RNRAVRNTRFQRGVI
+1356 RNRAVRNTRAQRGVI

-1376 IAFHFYRNS
+1376 IAFNFYRNS

-1394 DAWIELMGSTVIR
+1394 DAWIELMGSTVIG
-1407 ENTPFNEEHLNSV
+1407 ENTPFNEEHLKSV

-1452 EEVRKYYQ
+1452 EDVRKYYQ

-1542 YAALVTELAEWLR
+1542 YAELVTELAEWLR
-1555 NGKQGSLAEW
+1555 NGKEGSLAEW

-1574 GVTEHGVMSL
+1574 GISEHGVMSL
-1584 LAAAEYMNARDLGGL
+1584 LAAAEYMNARDTGGL
-1599 KTFTTHSYFEAD
+1599 KSFTTHSYFEAD

-1672 DFASNL
+1672 DFATNL

-1742 LLDNFYAAI
+1742 LLDNFYAAL

-1770 GEPYGAAKL
+1770 GQPYGSAKL

-1791 YREEGEWVVAK
+1791 YREEGEWVVAE

-1813 ANLTITPD
+1813 ANLTITSD
-1821 GFAILKDNVR
+1821 GFSILKDNVR

-1909 RLMPYGAVINTKSQ
+1909 RLMPYGAVINTGNQ
-1923 SFFLGSGERGNL
+1923 SFFLGSGERGDL

-1956 SRDLT
+1956 SRDLMD
-1961 GGYQTDAYAFS
+1961 GYQTDAYAFS

-1999 KLAGYGVLPVF
+1999 KLSGYGVLPVF

-2020 FEGSLEANSAVMQ
+2020 FEGSLGANSAVMQ

-2041 YVAESFAAF
+2041 HVAESFAAF

-2059 FDPTD
+2059 FDATD
-2064 PFNVEMEKLAEELTR
+2064 PFNVEMQALAEELTR

-2086 VKEVYDP
+2086 VKEVYGPD
-2093 EYIQAHFNSLND
+2093 YIQAHFNSLNS
-2105 MLSSGAEQIGTRIE
+2105 MLASGAEQIGTRIE

-2130 MAGGNTSYQQE
+2130 MAGGNTSYQQQ
-2141 GTVKLP
+2141 GSVKLP
-2147 ASPNSTTV
+2147 AAPNSTTV
-2155 AQALTRIIEKV
+2155 AQALTRTIEKV
-2166 QKSKKKQDA
+2166 QKAKKKQDA
-2175 VEAPSRNF
+2175 VEAPSLNF

-2188 SKALTDEATGA
+2188 SKALTDDATGA
-2199 MVADLPALDAI
+2199 MVADLQALDAI
-2210 RKTLNNKMP
+2210 RKTLNNKLP

-2225 LAASLNA
+2225 LAASLNT

-2276 VIYLTNPSVETL
+2276 VIYLTNPSAETL

-2302 GYYADNGS
+2302 GYYADDGS

-2339 AVAVAHRMAM
+2339 AVAAAHRMAM

-2447 VMFQSSSFGSDSRL
+2447 VLFQSPSFGSDSRL
-2461 SELRRVFGEHMVSY
+2461 SELRRVFGEHMVSF

-2485 VNKATYKSRRQD
+2485 VNKITYKERRAD

-2508 GQAMAIPFKFN
+2508 GQAMAIPFKLN

-2553 VIDKITPEDFMYN
+2553 VIDKITPDDFMYN

-2586 INTTQYDKQGR
+2586 INTTQYDKLGR

-2683 FIEQSVDNG
+2683 FVEQSVDNG
-2692 LDKVDNIIKTYIEKG
+2692 LDKVDNVIKTYIEKG
-2707 TGKFQKWATTVQ
+2707 TGKFQKWASTVQ

-2724 KVSSWLSMLSKEFT
+2724 NVASWLSMLSKEFT
-2738 AEGKKSLDRTRISFM
+2738 AAGKASLIRARISFM

-2803 EIRKWFKE
+2803 EVRKWFKE

-2833 ETHTRDRTLELLSSG
+2833 ETHPRDRTLELLSSG
-2848 SARKAEIARLE
+2848 SARQAEIARLE

-2898 KVETKDDIE
+2898 KVETETDIE

-2914 LEQSDKDVQNTLKN
+2914 LEQSDKDVQNTLQN

-2964 TKGYIRGLNQEGVH
+2964 TKGHIRGLNQEGVH

-2992 KGYTDLGDYVGS
+2992 MGYTDMGDYVGS

-3024 RFNQGII
+3024 RFNQGIM

-3055 RVSDPRTVAAI
+3055 RVSDPRAVAAI
-3066 TKRINRSNKT
+3066 TKRINRSGKT
-3076 TENLRPIYGENGVVT
+3076 TENLRPIYGENGVVK

-3232 FAGNDAYRYL
+3232 FVGNDAYRYL
-3242 VNAEKFYQDII
+3242 VNAEKFYQEVI

-3315 DLFVAEGRGDSVA
+3315 ELFVAEGRGDSVA

-3369 IAIAKGGYLGLID
+3369 IAIAKGGYLSLID
-3382 KAVQKVPEGVRDVV
+3382 KAVQKVPEGVRDVA

-3450 NYNRFAGRVRSYAE
+3450 NYNRFAGRVWSYAE

-3502 LPLLGTVGNPLTDN
+3502 IPMLGTVGNPLTDN
-3516 FLFVWLDGRLGYSL
+3516 FLSVLLDGRLGYSI